1 MELIILVA
9 ALAVLSVLA
18 RFFGCDSREAAP
30 SKEEELAR
38 LGITCDQAETATP
51 RAEHGLWRGLANWTR
66 GSIPSEGWAW
76 PQKRNRVRAAVPVA
90 VVGPDPGR

>member
-18 RFFGCDSREAAP
+18 RFFGCDSREATS

-51 RAEHGLWRGLANWTR
+51 REEHGLWRGPANWTR
-66 GSIPSEGWAW
+66 RSIPSEGWAW
-76 PQKRNRVRAAVPVA
+76 PQKRNRVRAAVPAA
-90 VVGPDPGR
+90 VLGPDPGR